1 MRGRPRA
8 IVFASILA
16 GALASAL
23 ILGGCRSDTSP
34 TSLSSCIPLTGQYTG
49 VFTDSCG
56 LSKTEDVTLFQTAC
70 TLVAEF
76 PGVGSVQGTVS
87 GGTLVFAIGFA
98 GFSPCGGS
106 ASGSATLTPSGGLTG
121 HYSGEATGTGT
132 TCCGTVSGTFTLTR
146 R

>member
-1 MRGRPRA
+1 MRKLTLSLS
-8 IVFASILA
+8 FATV
-16 GALASAL
+16 LASVL
-23 ILGGCRSDTSP
+23 SLGSCLSDSSP
-34 TSLSSCIPLTGQYTG
+34 TSLGSCIPLTGQYAG

-56 LSKTEDVTLFQTAC
+56 LSKTQDVTLFQTGC

-87 GGTLVFAIGFA
+87 GGTLVFAIGFS

-106 ASGSATLTPSGGLTG
+106 ASGSATLTPSGDLTG
-121 HYSGEATGTGT
+121 HYSGQTTGTGT
-132 TCCGTVSGTFTLTR
+132 TCCGNVTGAFTLTR

>member
-1 MRGRPRA
+1 MRRLTRA
-8 IVFASILA
+8 FALTSVLT
-16 GALASAL
+16 
-23 ILGGCRSDTSP
+23 LGGCLSDSSP
-34 TSLSSCIPLTGQYTG
+34 TSPRSCIPLTGQYAG

-56 LSKTEDVTLFQTAC
+56 LSKTEDVTLFQTGC

-87 GGTLVFAIGFA
+87 GGTLVFAIGFS

-106 ASGSATLTPSGGLTG
+106 ASGTANLTTSGGVAATYRG
-121 HYSGEATGTGT
+121 QTTGTGT
-132 TCCGTVSGTFTLTR
+132 TCCGNVSGTFTLTR

>member
-1 MRGRPRA
+1 MSGWTR
-8 IVFASILA
+8 SIALA
-16 GALASAL
+16 GLLVLA
-23 ILGGCRSDTSP
+23 GCFSDTSP
-34 TSLSSCIPLTGQYTG
+34 TSPPSCVPFTGQYTG

-56 LSKTEDVTLFQTAC
+56 LSKTEDVTLFQTGC
-70 TLVAEF
+70 RLVAEF

-87 GGTLVFAIGFA
+87 GQTLIFAIGFA

-121 HYSGEATGTGT
+121 SYSGQATGSGT
-132 TCCGTVSGTFTLTR
+132 TCCGNVSGAFTLTR

>member
-1 MRGRPRA
+1 MKRLTRG
-8 IVFASILA
+8 L
-16 GALASAL
+16 ALASVRAL
-23 ILGGCRSDTSP
+23 GSCTSDTSP
-34 TSLSSCIPLTGQYTG
+34 TSPASCIPLTGQYAG

-56 LSKTEDVTLFQTAC
+56 LSKTEDVTLFQTGC

-87 GGTLVFAIGFA
+87 GGTLVFAIGFS

-106 ASGSATLTPSGGLTG
+106 ASGSATLTPSGDLTG
-121 HYSGEATGTGT
+121 HYSGQASGTGT
-132 TCCGTVSGTFTLTR
+132 TCCGNVTGTFTLTR